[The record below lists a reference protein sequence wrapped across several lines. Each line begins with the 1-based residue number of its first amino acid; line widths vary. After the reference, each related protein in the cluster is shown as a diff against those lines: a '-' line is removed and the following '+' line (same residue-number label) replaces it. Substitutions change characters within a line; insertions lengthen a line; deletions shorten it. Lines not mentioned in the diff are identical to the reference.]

1 MGVTGVNGFPCCSKK
16 SVEVVETHEDFQEDS
31 DPQPEPVEDETEL
44 LDDTLDLEAEQDLD
58 SESELMSEL
67 EPEPR
72 LLPESESE
80 LDEEDP
86 VPVNVFVQTSNL
98 AFNLAP
104 KNAPAGPRVNVQIQ
118 TAVGP
123 KGTLELS
130 ISHEPRNPEPAPVKD
145 SGSHTFRSVFVQTS
159 KHLFRTEQ
167 VIPEADAKQPADAGR
182 HPFPMRDWPFQKPR
196 GTGSKES
203 LLSGNKMLM
212 EDIRVQTS
220 HPSLGIEGY
229 PPQTPVQALLPEK
242 AIAEVQS
249 ISSPN
254 FSAKFSEP
262 LDFRMFDSRPTS
274 ASLPPALVSSTSTSR
289 NSSSTELVVDSQ
301 ALVVCQSP
309 SGLRMGSRSPMTQ
322 GSTTDLSVAT
332 EQPASP
338 PPLLKPPEAG
348 EPQKSVGQ
356 EFALKS
362 GYTLNMAKSPAE
374 RAAMEGEVNRLQSAS
389 LAPIPSAPWKEW
401 SPTDDQEIHSDTEMV
416 QLDPRC
422 LEPEVGEDQA
432 DLTPNMKKESLASW
446 ITQQARARPATE
458 AKSQRRRDL
467 SSLFA
472 PVDIPAEY
480 EHPLTSRQVAAFQDV
495 FQLFKPGSQGK
506 LDMRSMKGA
515 LRTLG
520 IQLSPQE
527 VCEALRRA
535 DLDGDGAVDFE
546 DFLGILTDNHRFAQC
561 MGRMRNSRINDP
573 HGLETLFFE
582 MMSKFVGQ
590 GALSPK
596 SVAEV
601 VRCAGSPG
609 TAPPAKHKSPFL
621 SSAPP
626 PLSSKA
632 VKDSWILLSHPDS
645 SRPPEG
651 GGSPRAECQQPQP
664 LGGPLPQTPGVG
676 WGPLPSGPLLP
687 ALPTPYPTSP
697 SYYTDK
703 QRVLRMSSWWKGL
716 NHKHN
721 RSYQSRS
728 HTGLSFFC
736 QATRLTG
743 LNNRQLARSLHNL
756 RDLNVQGPYS
766 QVPNLPP
773 RTRSTERRIRS
784 RGPRLTNLARP
795 CKPKPPPREA
805 PRRAPEPIVQR
816 PKSEEGT
823 AELGPAPSPPT
834 LVQSQL
840 PSPPPATPQS
850 HSLPNVYQ

>member
-58 SESELMSEL
+58 SESELESEL
-67 EPEPR
+67 EPDPR

-80 LDEEDP
+80 LEEEDP
-86 VPVNVFVQTSNL
+86 VPVNVFVQASNL

-104 KNAPAGPRVNVQIQ
+104 KNVPPGPRVNVQIQ

-130 ISHEPRNPEPAPVKD
+130 ISHEPRNAEPAPVKD
-145 SGSHTFRSVFVQTS
+145 GGNHTFRSVFVQTS
-159 KHLFRTEQ
+159 KHFFRMDKVMQ
-167 VIPEADAKQPADAGR
+167 AADAKQPSEAAR
-182 HPFPMRDWPFQKPR
+182 RPFPVRDWPFQKPR
-196 GTGSKES
+196 RTASKES
-203 LLSGNKMLM
+203 LLSGSKMLM

-220 HPSLGIEGY
+220 HPSLGIEGF
-229 PPQTPVQALLPEK
+229 PPRTPVQALLPEK
-242 AIAEVQS
+242 VPAEAQS
-249 ISSPN
+249 LSSPN
-254 FSAKFSEP
+254 FSEP

-274 ASLPPALVSSTSTSR
+274 ASLPPALVSSTTTSG
-289 NSSSTELVVDSQ
+289 SSSCTELAVEAQ
-301 ALVVCQSP
+301 ALVSCPSP
-309 SGLRMGSRSPMTQ
+309 SALRTGSRSPLTQ

-332 EQPASP
+332 EQRASP
-338 PPLLKPPEAG
+338 APSLKPPEAR
-348 EPQKSVGQ
+348 EPQKPAGQ
-356 EFALKS
+356 EFALKPGFVLS
-362 GYTLNMAKSPAE
+362 VTKPPSE
-374 RAAMEGEVNRLQSAS
+374 RAAMEGEGNRLQPPS
-389 LAPIPSAPWKEW
+389 LSPMPSAPWKEW

-422 LEPEVGEDQA
+422 LEPEVGEDPE
-432 DLTPNMKKESLASW
+432 DLTPKMKKESLASW
-446 ITQQARARPATE
+446 ITQQARGRPATE
-458 AKSQRRRDL
+458 TKPQSIDSPIANRRRDL

-601 VRCAGSPG
+601 V
-609 TAPPAKHKSPFL
+609 
-621 SSAPP
+621 
-626 PLSSKA
+626 
-632 VKDSWILLSHPDS
+632 
-645 SRPPEG
+645 
-651 GGSPRAECQQPQP
+651 
-664 LGGPLPQTPGVG
+664 
-676 WGPLPSGPLLP
+676 
-687 ALPTPYPTSP
+687 

-805 PRRAPEPIVQR
+805 PRRVPEPIAQR

>member
-16 SVEVVETHEDFQEDS
+16 SVEVVETHDDFQEDS

-58 SESELMSEL
+58 SESELESEL
-67 EPEPR
+67 EPEPQ

-104 KNAPAGPRVNVQIQ
+104 KNVPAGPRVNVQIQ

-145 SGSHTFRSVFVQTS
+145 SGNHTFRSVFVQTS
-159 KHLFRTEQ
+159 KHLFRMDK
-167 VIPEADAKQPADAGR
+167 VIQAADAKQPPEMGR

-196 GTGSKES
+196 TASKES
-203 LLSGNKMLM
+203 LISGNKMFM

-220 HPSLGIEGY
+220 HPSLGIEGF
-229 PPQTPVQALLPEK
+229 PPQTPVQALLPER
-242 AIAEVQS
+242 APAEVQS

-274 ASLPPALVSSTSTSR
+274 ASLPPALVSSTTTSR
-289 NSSSTELVVDSQ
+289 NSSSTELIVESKT
-301 ALVVCQSP
+301 LVPCKSP
-309 SGLRMGSRSPMTQ
+309 SGLRMDSRSPMTQ
-322 GSTTDLSVAT
+322 GSTTDLSIAT

-338 PPLLKPPEAG
+338 VPLLKPPEAG

-356 EFALKS
+356 DFALKS
-362 GYTLNMAKSPAE
+362 GYTLNMTKSPSE
-374 RAAMEGEVNRLQSAS
+374 RAAMEGEVNHLQSPS
-389 LAPIPSAPWKEW
+389 LSPISSAPWKEW

-422 LEPEVGEDQA
+422 LEPEVGGEPV
-432 DLTPNMKKESLASW
+432 DLTPKMKKESLASW
-446 ITQQARARPATE
+446 ITQQARGRPTTE
-458 AKSQRRRDL
+458 AKTQSIDSPIANRRRDL

-601 VRCAGSPG
+601 V
-609 TAPPAKHKSPFL
+609 
-621 SSAPP
+621 
-626 PLSSKA
+626 
-632 VKDSWILLSHPDS
+632 
-645 SRPPEG
+645 
-651 GGSPRAECQQPQP
+651 
-664 LGGPLPQTPGVG
+664 
-676 WGPLPSGPLLP
+676 
-687 ALPTPYPTSP
+687 

-784 RGPRLTNLARP
+784 RGPRLTNLARA

-805 PRRAPEPIVQR
+805 PRRAPEPIAQR

>member
-1 MGVTGVNGFPCCSKK
+1 MDKVM
-16 SVEVVETHEDFQEDS
+16 Q
-31 DPQPEPVEDETEL
+31 
-44 LDDTLDLEAEQDLD
+44 A
-58 SESELMSEL
+58 
-67 EPEPR
+67 
-72 LLPESESE
+72 
-80 LDEEDP
+80 
-86 VPVNVFVQTSNL
+86 
-98 AFNLAP
+98 
-104 KNAPAGPRVNVQIQ
+104 
-118 TAVGP
+118 
-123 KGTLELS
+123 
-130 ISHEPRNPEPAPVKD
+130 
-145 SGSHTFRSVFVQTS
+145 
-159 KHLFRTEQ
+159 
-167 VIPEADAKQPADAGR
+167 ADAKQPSEAAR
-182 HPFPMRDWPFQKPR
+182 RPFPVRDWPFQKPR
-196 GTGSKES
+196 RTASKES
-203 LLSGNKMLM
+203 LLSGSKMLM

-220 HPSLGIEGY
+220 HPSLGIEGF
-229 PPQTPVQALLPEK
+229 PPRTPVQALLPEK
-242 AIAEVQS
+242 VPAEAQS
-249 ISSPN
+249 LSSPN
-254 FSAKFSEP
+254 FSEP

-274 ASLPPALVSSTSTSR
+274 ASLPPALVSSTTTSG
-289 NSSSTELVVDSQ
+289 SSSCTELAVEAQ
-301 ALVVCQSP
+301 ALVSCPSP
-309 SGLRMGSRSPMTQ
+309 SALRTGSRSPLTQ

-332 EQPASP
+332 EQRASP
-338 PPLLKPPEAG
+338 APSLKPPEAR
-348 EPQKSVGQ
+348 EPQKPAGQ
-356 EFALKS
+356 EFALKPGFVLS
-362 GYTLNMAKSPAE
+362 VTKPPSE
-374 RAAMEGEVNRLQSAS
+374 RAAMEGEGNRLQPPS
-389 LAPIPSAPWKEW
+389 LSPMPSAPWKEW

-422 LEPEVGEDQA
+422 LEPEVGEDPE
-432 DLTPNMKKESLASW
+432 DLTPKMKKESLASW
-446 ITQQARARPATE
+446 ITQQARGRPATE
-458 AKSQRRRDL
+458 TKPQRRRDL

-601 VRCAGSPG
+601 VRCAGGPG

-621 SSAPP
+621 SSTPP

-645 SRPPEG
+645 SRPPVG
-651 GGSPRAECQQPQP
+651 GGSPRAECQQPRL
-664 LGGPLPQTPGVG
+664 LGGASFCPLPETPRVG

-687 ALPTPYPTSP
+687 ALPTPYPASP

-805 PRRAPEPIVQR
+805 PRRVPEPIAQR